1 VNYVHVVSTIGVAL
15 FSWAIGVYSLGVLV
29 ESTTQCPAVAL
40 DALEPVV
47 CQQLQE
53 FATYA
58 TIAAIIGGGLLVL
71 AMVLAR
77 HPEDPNNDNVSTN

>member
-47 CQQLQE
+47 CHQLQE

-58 TIAAIIGGGLLVL
+58 TIAAIIGGGLLLL
-71 AMVLAR
+71 AMVL
-77 HPEDPNNDNVSTN
+77 EDSDNDNISTN